1 MAKKK
6 YLVDLSDAEQQE
18 LQQLIRRGKHS
29 SRRVI
34 RARILLK
41 AAAGATDEEIVA
53 ALGAGLATVERTRK
67 RFVEC
72 GLGRSMRSRARE
84 QSPSWTPK
92 LKRG

>member
-29 SRRVI
+29 SRRVT

-41 AAAGATDEEIVA
+41 AAAGCTDEEIVA
-53 ALGAGLATVERTRK
+53 ALGVGCR
-67 RFVEC
+67 
-72 GLGRSMRSRARE
+72 RSVVMLCRA
-84 QSPSWTPK
+84 
-92 LKRG
+92 